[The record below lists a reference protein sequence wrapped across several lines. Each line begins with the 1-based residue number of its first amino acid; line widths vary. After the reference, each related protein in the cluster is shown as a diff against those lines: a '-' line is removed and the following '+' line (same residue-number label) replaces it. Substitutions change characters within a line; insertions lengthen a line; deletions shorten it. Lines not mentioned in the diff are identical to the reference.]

1 MLRVVGGGLWWVCDR
16 MRNCA
21 AKILDFVARPRL
33 GTRAQ
38 GASAKEDCVASHRH
52 HYFDI
57 TSAPVATPTTTVH
70 LQTHRQPTAEAR
82 FITQTT
88 ANMPSELW

>member
-1 MLRVVGGGLWWVCDR
+1 MLWVVGGEFLVVLR
-16 MRNCA
+16 SSTKRA

-38 GASAKEDCVASHRH
+38 RASAKEDCVASHRH
-52 HYFDI
+52 HYFDL
-57 TSAPVATPTTTVH
+57 TSAPVATPTTPVH

-82 FITQTT
+82 FIT
-88 ANMPSELW
+88 